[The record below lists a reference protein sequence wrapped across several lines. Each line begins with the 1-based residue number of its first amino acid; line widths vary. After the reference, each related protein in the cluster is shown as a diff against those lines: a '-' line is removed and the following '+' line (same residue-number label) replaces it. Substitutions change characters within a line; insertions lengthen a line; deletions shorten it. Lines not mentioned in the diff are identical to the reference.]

1 LPNKT
6 IISAPTPAVRRATH
20 YPNQVI
26 APTGQKAKI
35 MNTNAQAPISHTAEP
50 ELGFDNDGR
59 VRWHSVSSDQREL
72 IVPEP
77 RISAPVIRAF
87 ILASTELET
96 GYDIGEMSDEEAWHY
111 SVIDAAAV
119 DAANLIW
126 VDEEEIEFPG
136 VGRALRDS
144 ETEMREYLLL
154 HAQFD
159 RIEDLVEEYM
169 GLLEEARAIERAAFF
184 AKFDSG
190 GDWPGNILL
199 PRKAVQSPDKSKAE

>member
-1 LPNKT
+1 
-6 IISAPTPAVRRATH
+6 
-20 YPNQVI
+20 
-26 APTGQKAKI
+26 
-35 MNTNAQAPISHTAEP
+35 MNTNAQA
-50 ELGFDNDGR
+50 LGFDVSGR

-136 VGRALRDS
+136 VSPALRDS

-154 HAQFD
+154 H
-159 RIEDLVEEYM
+159 IEDLMEEYM

-184 AKFDSG
+184 ARYDSG

-199 PRKAVQSPDKSKAE
+199 PRKAVKSPDKSKAE